1 MSYDREKLSY
11 LVGMRVRE
19 YRLQRNMSQENLAL
33 TSGIHPDFLGKMER
47 GERCPSVD
55 TLNKVC
61 DGLKISMSQLLDF
74 DADIS
79 FTNKEALHRIEK
91 VIADMPADKAIEL
104 VEIVERI
111 ADMNK

>member
-11 LVGMRVRE
+11 LVGMRIRE
-19 YRLQRNMSQENLAL
+19 YRIQRNMSQENLAL
-33 TSGIHPDFLGKMER
+33 ISGIHPDFLGKMER

-61 DGLKISMSQLLDF
+61 DGLKISMSRLLNFEEDIEPS
-74 DADIS
+74 AD
-79 FTNKEALHRIEK
+79 EALYRIK
-91 VIADMPADKAIEL
+91 KAILSMSPGKATEL
-104 VEIVERI
+104 AEIVERI

>member
-19 YRLQRNMSQENLAL
+19 YRIQRNMSQENLAL
-33 TSGIHPDFLGKMER
+33 TAGIHPDFLGRMER

-74 DADIS
+74 DVEIS
-79 FTNKEALHRIEK
+79 PTNQEALQRIEK

-104 VEIVERI
+104 AEIVERI

>member
-19 YRLQRNMSQENLAL
+19 YRLQQNMSQENLAL

-79 FTNKEALHRIEK
+79 YTNKDALHRIEK

-104 VEIVERI
+104 AEIVERI
-111 ADMNK
+111 ANMNK

>member
-11 LVGMRVRE
+11 LVGMRIRE
-19 YRLQRNMSQENLAL
+19 YRIQRKMSQENLAL

-74 DADIS
+74 EADIEPS
-79 FTNKEALHRIEK
+79 TEDALYRIK
-91 VIADMPADKAIEL
+91 KALSSMSPGKATEL
-104 VEIVERI
+104 AEIVERI

>member
-74 DADIS
+74 DADIF

-104 VEIVERI
+104 AEIVERI

>member
-74 DADIS
+74 DTDIS
-79 FTNKEALHRIEK
+79 YTNKDALRRIEK
-91 VIADMPADKAIEL
+91 VMADMPADKAIEL
-104 VEIVERI
+104 AEIVERI

>member
-1 MSYDREKLSY
+1 
-11 LVGMRVRE
+11 MRVRE

-104 VEIVERI
+104 AEIVERI